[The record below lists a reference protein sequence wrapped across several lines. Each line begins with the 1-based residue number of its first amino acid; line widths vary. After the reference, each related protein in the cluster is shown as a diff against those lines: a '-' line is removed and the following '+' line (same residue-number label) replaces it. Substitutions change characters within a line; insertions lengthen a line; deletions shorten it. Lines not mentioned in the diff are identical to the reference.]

1 MPRFAILTAL
11 LAVTTLTLAPAPL
24 LAQDEAEE
32 EEPDTNYI
40 TVTRIRMPA
49 TADREK
55 AIEWI
60 DKVAAPIAKL
70 DPNVLWYRVAVHNWG
85 SNSKDVVI
93 MAEYDNWA
101 DIEGDC
107 PACDQ
112 WFEENQPEEGTPER
126 EEWDALAETFF
137 EYFSGHRDEIYVT
150 NMSRAKN

>member
-1 MPRFAILTAL
+1 MPRFTLLAAL
-11 LAVTTLTLAPAPL
+11 LAAASLALAPAPL
-24 LAQDEAEE
+24 LAQDEEE

-40 TVTRIRMPA
+40 TLTHIHMPA

-60 DKVAAPIAKL
+60 DEVMAPLAKL
-70 DPNVLWYRVAVHNWG
+70 NPNVLWYRVAMHNWG
-85 SNSKDVVI
+85 ANSKDVVI
-93 MAEYDNWA
+93 LAEYDNWA

-107 PACDQ
+107 EPCQA

-126 EEWDALAETFF
+126 EEWDEMADTFF
-137 EYFSGHRDEIYVT
+137 KYFSGHKDEIYAT